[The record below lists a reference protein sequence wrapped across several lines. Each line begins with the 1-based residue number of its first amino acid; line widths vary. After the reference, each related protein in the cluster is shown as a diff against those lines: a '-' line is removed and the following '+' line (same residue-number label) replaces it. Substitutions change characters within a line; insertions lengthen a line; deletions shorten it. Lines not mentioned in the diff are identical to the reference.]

1 MDTIFK
7 EREKKKAKLLDEI
20 KCEDLDE
27 ETIMIPIFFTPV
39 FKILFRERKFIKKFL
54 ILELNLDKKLEKQN
68 TFYGESILFNNYG
81 PFVKKTSIILKLD
94 RDKIIFTFAEIN
106 HKTKNKNTLYE
117 LFLNYNKKNNRK
129 AGDKKSFISVNKN
142 IKYYRKIYE
151 NGIYLDKKSLLLTVL
166 TTQSFKELYDI
177 LIKFFNREET
187 SELIK
192 KLYHASKNRK
202 IIESWKK
209 YQKSLLAN

>member
-7 EREKKKAKLLDEI
+7 EREKKKIKMLNEI

-27 ETIMIPIFFTPV
+27 ETEMIPIFFTPV
-39 FKILFRERKFIKKFL
+39 FKTIFRERKFMKKFL
-54 ILELNLDKKLEKQN
+54 ILELNLDKKLENQN

-106 HKTKNKNTLYE
+106 HKKNNKNKLYE
-117 LFLNYNKKNNRK
+117 LSLNYNKKNNRRIE
-129 AGDKKSFISVNKN
+129 DKNSVISINKN

-151 NGIYLDKKSLLLTVL
+151 KGIYLDKKSLLLTTL
-166 TTQSFKELYDI
+166 TAQSFKELYDI